1 MTKQV
6 RPKLSRPDYDIIPI
20 DNLGLTVF
28 DMETIAAVLFA
39 DDDRVIRASIANV
52 LQHAGYRVIVAKDGA
67 EAVELHRKERPDLVL
82 LDVGMPKR
90 NGREACEDIRNV
102 DSDVPILFYTA
113 FDEDADQIAGLG
125 CGADDFISKDASPEI
140 LLARISSA
148 LRRKHRSEF
157 ANFMWGEGTVN
168 VAAQRYVEGHHQ
180 SSLTIREIEFLRHM
194 SANEG
199 AVISKDALLTR
210 MFGIDYSGDPRALD
224 KMIER
229 LRSKLFDSSRFLTTI
244 PRQGLVYSRR

>member
-1 MTKQV
+1 
-6 RPKLSRPDYDIIPI
+6 
-20 DNLGLTVF
+20 
-28 DMETIAAVLFA
+28 METTATVLFA
-39 DDDRVIRASIANV
+39 DDDRIIRASISGV

-67 EAVELHRKERPDLVL
+67 EAVALHRQERPDLVL
-82 LDVGMPKR
+82 LDVGMPKK
-90 NGREACEDIRNV
+90 NGREACEDIRKV

-157 ANFMWGEGTVN
+157 GNFMWGAGTVD

-194 SANEG
+194 VANEG
-199 AVISKDALLTR
+199 AVITKDALLTR
-210 MFGIDYSGDPRALD
+210 LFGIDYSGDPRILD
-224 KMIER
+224 KIVER
-229 LRSKLFDSSRFLTTI
+229 LRNKLFESSRFLTTV
-244 PRQGLVYSRR
+244 PRQGLIYSRK

>member
-1 MTKQV
+1 
-6 RPKLSRPDYDIIPI
+6 
-20 DNLGLTVF
+20 
-28 DMETIAAVLFA
+28 METIAAVLFA

-52 LQHAGYRVIVAKDGA
+52 LQHAGYQVIVAKDGA
-67 EAVELHRKERPDLVL
+67 EAVVLHRQERPDLVL
-82 LDVGMPKR
+82 LDVGMPKK
-90 NGREACEDIRNV
+90 NGREACEDIRKI

-157 ANFMWGEGTVN
+157 GNFMWGAGTVD

-180 SSLTIREIEFLRHM
+180 SSLTIREIELLRHM
-194 SANEG
+194 VANEG
-199 AVISKDALLTR
+199 AVITKDALLTR
-210 MFGIDYSGDPRALD
+210 LFGIDYSGDPRILD
-224 KMIER
+224 KIVER
-229 LRSKLFDSSRFLTTI
+229 LRNKLFESSRFLTTV
-244 PRQGLVYSRR
+244 PRQGLIYSRK

>member
-1 MTKQV
+1 MSKSV
-6 RPKLSRPDYDIIPI
+6 RPKLSQPSYDIIPI
-20 DNLGLTVF
+20 DNLGLTGF
-28 DMETIAAVLFA
+28 DMETIATVLFA
-39 DDDRVIRASIANV
+39 DDDRVIRASIADV
-52 LQHAGYRVIVAKDGA
+52 LQHAGYRVIIAKNGM
-67 EAVELHRKERPDLVL
+67 EAVELHRQEHPNLVL
-82 LDVGMPKR
+82 LDVGMPKK
-90 NGREACEDIRNV
+90 NGREACEDIRKI

-113 FDEDADQIAGLG
+113 FDEDADQIAGLE

-148 LRRKHRSEF
+148 LRRKHRSDIG
-157 ANFMWGEGTVN
+157 NFMWGTGTVD
-168 VAAQRYVEGHHQ
+168 VAAQHYVEDHHQ

-194 SANEG
+194 AANED

>member
-1 MTKQV
+1 ME
-6 RPKLSRPDYDIIPI
+6 PI
-20 DNLGLTVF
+20 AT
-28 DMETIAAVLFA
+28 VLFA

-52 LQHAGYRVIVAKDGA
+52 LQHAGYQVIVAKDGA
-67 EAVELHRKERPDLVL
+67 EAVKLHRQEHPNIVL
-82 LDVGMPKR
+82 LDVGMPKQ
-90 NGREACEDIRNV
+90 NGREACEDIRKI
-102 DSDVPILFYTA
+102 DSDVPILLYTA

-125 CGADDFISKDASPEI
+125 CGADDFISKGASPEI
-140 LLARISSA
+140 LLARVSSA
-148 LRRKHRSEF
+148 LRRNRRSDVG
-157 ANFMWGEGTVN
+157 NFMWGAGTVE

-210 MFGIDYSGDPRALD
+210 IFGVDYSGDPRALD

-229 LRSKLFDSSRFLTTI
+229 LRSKLLSSSGFLTTI
-244 PRQGLVYSRR
+244 PRQGLVYSRK